1 MFWLRNISL
10 CPLLN
15 IATHLVFHCNT
26 ASVDPNHREE
36 CVRLASLL
44 SYSEPLTLL
53 LQIKGGGRAMNPGF
67 SSTNGLQIGMSRS
80 DIEYDHEPP

>member
-1 MFWLRNISL
+1 MQ
-10 CPLLN
+10 PLL
-15 IATHLVFHCNT
+15 IQIIGK
-26 ASVDPNHREE
+26 NH